1 VEAARIAVVDASPC
15 IALARIGQLGL
26 LPALFDEVLVPRA
39 VFLELIV
46 GERSDAAWT
55 IVNHDR
61 VSIVAAPDLEVPVPS
76 SLSQADREVISLA
89 LARRPHAVV
98 IDDRAASRFAARAG
112 VRVVGT
118 LGVIAAARRRGLVE
132 AARPLLGRL
141 LALGFHAR
149 RDLVDGLLADL
160 GEEPS
165 REDEEY

>member
-1 VEAARIAVVDASPC
+1 VEAARTIAVADASPC

-61 VSIVAAPDLEVPVPS
+61 VSIVAAPELEAPVPS
-76 SLSQADREVISLA
+76 GLSQADREVISLA

-98 IDDRAASRFAARAG
+98 IDDRTASRFAARAG

-118 LGVIAAARRRGLVE
+118 LGVVAAARRRGLVE

-149 RDLVDGLLADL
+149 RDLVDGILADL
-160 GEEPS
+160 GEEPL
-165 REDEEY
+165 REDG